1 LGPTCIQIMETQNA
15 NEVDGYADVDG
26 FIFPDSL
33 CVWIWTVWIWTCIQI
48 MEMSCGHHSFVEC
61 SQNRYVWELCNK
73 IGSSH

>member
-33 CVWIWTVWIWTCIQI
+33 CV
-48 MEMSCGHHSFVEC
+48 
-61 SQNRYVWELCNK
+61 
-73 IGSSH
+73 